1 MLSEVRI
8 AILAGAA
15 EVSLRSSS
23 RIFESTYAATSPMY
37 SGSAPLILYSLPKI
51 VTLSVSGSVAMRIPS
66 DLCLGDGPGP
76 GGAGPWDHL
85 LLGVHRFFE
94 YGKLDQHLLHP
105 PRHRAALVEQR
116 SALLLERVQPGLPVR
131 RFLFADRV
139 LQGSHALLELAV
151 LVAETIQKL
160 GGRLNLSLQLVQFGD
175 HRHVQGRP
183 AAVDSTPPLRVART
197 ADPSARTTFW
207 TASSTSLSSSV
218 RSGERNSS
226 AYARLFLPDPTCSP
240 SKTSNSR
247 TLTRS
252 PPPPRRIVSSTSPC
266 LTARS
271 TRIARSRLT
280 AGYFGRGWNRLRDGT
295 RSAIAERSR
304 TAAQAGR
311 SRPVVAAS
319 RGATCPSRASLPP

>member
-1 MLSEVRI
+1 MAGRLMLFSISLRFPVPSSWSGTRRQFQGQSSRRQASRAVPRVRALPFRSVTSRSFSIRSRKSSSAMLSEVRI

-15 EVSLRSSS
+15 EESRRSSS

-51 VTLSVSGSVAMRIPS
+51 VTLSVSGCVAMRIPS

-76 GGAGPWDHL
+76 GGPGRRTTYS
-85 LLGVHRFFE
+85 LGVHRFFE

-105 PRHRAALVEQR
+105 PRHRATLVEQR
-116 SALLLERVQPGLPVR
+116 SALLLERVQLGLPVR
-131 RFLFADRV
+131 RFLFSDRV
-139 LQGSHALLELAV
+139 FQGSHAILELAV
-151 LVAETIQKL
+151 LLPETIQEL
-160 GGRLNLSLQLVQFGD
+160 RGSLNLALQLVQLGD

-226 AYARLFLPDPTCSP
+226 A
-240 SKTSNSR
+240 
-247 TLTRS
+247 
-252 PPPPRRIVSSTSPC
+252 
-266 LTARS
+266 
-271 TRIARSRLT
+271 
-280 AGYFGRGWNRLRDGT
+280 
-295 RSAIAERSR
+295 
-304 TAAQAGR
+304 
-311 SRPVVAAS
+311 
-319 RGATCPSRASLPP
+319 